1 MSAEGW
7 AEGWFRYRILEID
20 LTTGATGSL
29 EVPVSWGRDFIG
41 GRGLGA
47 RLLWERHAPNVDPLS
62 PEAGM
67 YLLTGPLTGVVPAG
81 AHVVLMFKSPATG
94 TTIGHAVTGANWGP
108 ELRACGYD
116 GLAIVGRS
124 PRPVYLVI
132 TDGGAQIR
140 DARHVWGKTTF
151 QTESLVK
158 RELADPSARVLS
170 IGPAGERLVRF
181 ASVQQ
186 EMFRSAA
193 RGGPGAVWGSK
204 NLKAVAVR
212 GRLPLPMV
220 DPDGAL
226 AARRRIEESLLAGK
240 EHMRRP
246 YYLSRWGSTI
256 SMVPHSD
263 VGELDVRNYRE
274 GTWDGVDRAGG
285 LAYELRVRSRSRS
298 CFTCPIGCMQ
308 LGVVRQGP
316 FSGKLVNPDFDSTG
330 TIGPGCL
337 IDDVEAQSYL
347 SRWGDEHGFDDASLG
362 NVTGFAIECFERSLL
377 TTADTGG
384 IELRWGD
391 AGAVLALWE
400 MILRREGIGDVL
412 AEGVRHAASV
422 IGGGSEAFAM
432 HVKGLEFAGY
442 TPQAHADRGLQYA
455 VGDRGGCH
463 HYGLSPVEQDHR
475 AWADSLLVCSWHRR
489 MVAPDAYLDLLRPVT
504 GWDLEPADW
513 GTVAARILLA
523 ARSYNIREGTVP
535 LRDDV
540 LPERVHSEPLT
551 VGERAGAVYSREDFA
566 VDRAGWYVDRGC
578 DPTGI
583 PSASRLADLG
593 LDYAIPAMQAE
604 RERCG

>member
-1 MSAEGW
+1 MPTEG
-7 AEGWFRYRILEID
+7 GPFTHRILEID
-20 LTTGATGSL
+20 LTTG
-29 EVPVSWGRDFIG
+29 VSSTLDLPAEWSREFIG

-47 RLLWERHAPNVDPLS
+47 RLLWERHAPGLDPLA

-116 GLAIVGRS
+116 GVAVVGRS
-124 PRPVYLVI
+124 PRPVYVLI
-132 TDGGAQIR
+132 TAEGPQIR
-140 DARHVWGKTTF
+140 DAGHLWGRTTF
-151 QTESLVK
+151 DTERLVK
-158 RELADPSARVLS
+158 DELRDPSVRVLS
-170 IGPAGERLVRF
+170 IGPAGERLVKF

-186 EMFRSAA
+186 ELFRSAA

-212 GRLPLPMV
+212 GNLPLPLAQPV
-220 DPDGAL
+220 RAL
-226 AARRRIEESLLAGK
+226 EARRAVERALLESRS
-240 EHMRRP
+240 HMRRP

-274 GTWDGVDRAGG
+274 GTWDGVGRAGG

-308 LGVVRQGP
+308 LGMVRTGP
-316 FSGKLVNPDFDSTG
+316 YAGKLVNPDFDSTG

-362 NVTGFAIECFERSLL
+362 NVTGFAIECFERGLL
-377 TTADTGG
+377 TTTDTGG

-400 MILRREGIGDVL
+400 KILRREGIGDVL

-422 IGGGSEAFAM
+422 IGGGSESFAM

-442 TPQAHADRGLQYA
+442 TPQAHPDRGLQYA
-455 VGDRGGCH
+455 IGDRGGCH

-489 MVAPDAYLDLLRPVT
+489 MVAPDLYLNLLRPVT
-504 GWDLEPADW
+504 GWDVGSDEWTP
-513 GTVAARILLA
+513 VASRILLA
-523 ARSYNIREGTVP
+523 ARAYNIREGTVP
-535 LRDDV
+535 LLDDV

-551 VGERAGAVYSREDFA
+551 VGTRAGSVYPRDDF
-566 VDRAGWYVDRGC
+566 VTDRASWYQDRGC
-578 DPTGI
+578 DAAGI
-583 PSASRLADLG
+583 PTTERLAELG
-593 LDYAIPAMQAE
+593 LDFAISAMETA
-604 RERCG
+604 RTP